1 MKQIYKNPSFYYIL
15 VPVLV
20 ALWPLLVWAVYLPNA
35 DKGWEKDVEQF
46 QQGAATIKEILELDR
61 DRLDFPGTQG
71 ADDEFDYAVAVDRV
85 ARLCRILSRDYELS
99 SKPIRTSKGRRT
111 QSCHVVL
118 KQVDITSFAK
128 FVSTLQLRWPKLQC
142 DQLKMA
148 KVKGL
153 KDAWKVDLDFLYVY
167 EQ

>member
-1 MKQIYKNPSFYYIL
+1 MKQIYKNPLFYYIL

-35 DKGWEKDVEQF
+35 DRSWEQNVEQY
-46 QQGAATIKEILELDR
+46 QKAVGTIEEILKLDP
-61 DRLDFPGTQG
+61 DRLDFVRTQNG
-71 ADDEFDYAVAVDRV
+71 DDQFEYAIAVDKI
-85 ARLCRILSRDYELS
+85 ARLCQITSRDYELS
-99 SKPIRTSKGRRT
+99 SKPIRTSKGRKT

-118 KQVDITSFAK
+118 KQVDITSFSK

-142 DQLKMA
+142 DQLKLT

-153 KDAWKVDLDFLYVY
+153 KDAWKVDLDFMYLY

>member
-1 MKQIYKNPSFYYIL
+1 MKDIYKNPSFYYVL

-35 DKGWEKDVEQF
+35 DRRWERDVEQY
-46 QQGAATIKEILELDR
+46 QKAVGTIEEILKLNPERLDR
-61 DRLDFPGTQG
+61 ASSQNG
-71 ADDEFDYAVAVDRV
+71 DDQFEYAIAIDKIT
-85 ARLCRILSRDYELS
+85 RLCQISPRDYELF
-99 SKPIRTSKGRRT
+99 SKPTRKSKGRKT
-111 QSCHVVL
+111 QNCHVVL
-118 KQVDITSFAK
+118 KQVNIASFAK

-142 DQLKMA
+142 DQLKLT

-153 KDAWKVDLDFLYVY
+153 KDAWKVDLDFMYIY